1 MTLAAPYL
9 SRSSGEVTTR
19 CVGAGH
25 TGGMASQRGLERMIA
40 FSDAVV
46 AIACTLL
53 VLPLVDLAGQ
63 LDTAE
68 VGSLLSD
75 HLAQFGAFALSFV
88 VIVRFWL
95 AHHRIFEQVGGYD
108 AMIMRLNLFWLFT
121 IAFLPFPT
129 ALLATQSRTA
139 ASVLYVAT
147 LLASS
152 ATLAA
157 TVAWVASHPSLQ
169 RPGETV
175 DAERW
180 TMPALLL
187 VALILTATVSGASVW
202 PLLLLLLT
210 GPIEAL
216 RRRRARRTRPPGP
229 RTGTEPAP
237 VPSTGDE

>member
-1 MTLAAPYL
+1 M
-9 SRSSGEVTTR
+9 
-19 CVGAGH
+19 
-25 TGGMASQRGLERMIA
+25 
-40 FSDAVV
+40 
-46 AIACTLL
+46 
-53 VLPLVDLAGQ
+53 
-63 LDTAE
+63 
-68 VGSLLSD
+68 
-75 HLAQFGAFALSFV
+75 
-88 VIVRFWL
+88 RFWL

-152 ATLAA
+152 AALAA
-157 TVAWVASHPSLQ
+157 TLAWVADHPALQ

-175 DAERW
+175 DEEHW

-187 VALILTATVSGASVW
+187 VALVLTATVSGASVW

-216 RRRRARRTRPPGP
+216 RRRRARRTPRPGP
-229 RTGTEPAP
+229 PTGRQSAP
-237 VPSTGDE
+237 VPTTGEE

>member
-1 MTLAAPYL
+1 
-9 SRSSGEVTTR
+9 
-19 CVGAGH
+19 
-25 TGGMASQRGLERMIA
+25 MASQRGLERMIA

-63 LDTAE
+63 LDTAA
-68 VGSLLSD
+68 VGPLLSD

-152 ATLAA
+152 AALAA
-157 TVAWVASHPSLQ
+157 TLAWVAAHPALQ

-175 DAERW
+175 DEEHW

-187 VALILTATVSGASVW
+187 VALVLTATVSGASVRPFCCSCSPARSRRSAAGGRGERPHPD
-202 PLLLLLLT
+202 PLPV
-210 GPIEAL
+210 GSPRRC
-216 RRRRARRTRPPGP
+216 RRRETSDTRPRTPGRRRIP
-229 RTGTEPAP
+229 LRHTRG
-237 VPSTGDE
+237 